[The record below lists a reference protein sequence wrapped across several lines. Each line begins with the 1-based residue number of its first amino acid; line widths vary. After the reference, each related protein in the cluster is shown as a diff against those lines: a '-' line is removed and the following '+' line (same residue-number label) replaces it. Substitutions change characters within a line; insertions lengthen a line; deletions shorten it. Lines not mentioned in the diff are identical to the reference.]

1 MITLVEQAFFVSS
14 CREFR
19 VLTNTERLKKFCVKI
34 AENPSLQS
42 VYCKSAENQMRF
54 CVPFVDGN

>member
-14 CREFR
+14 SRGFR
-19 VLTNTERLKKFCVKI
+19 VLTNTERLKKLCVKI
-34 AENPSLQS
+34 VANPTLLS

-54 CVPFVDGN
+54 CVLFVDKN

>member
-14 CREFR
+14 CKEFH
-19 VLTNTERLKKFCVKI
+19 VPTNTERLKKFCVKI
-34 AENPSLQS
+34 AANPSLQS

-54 CVPFVDGN
+54 FVQFVDKN